1 MAGPTRDGDS
11 DSLDDDTVA
20 ARWAELTASL
30 GELDVPLERDDDA
43 RAGTVGTSPD
53 TAGGATDA
61 GPGGGSAV
69 TGETPTGAVAG
80 GDRNA
85 DADADGP
92 NHAAIVPTGWSGPP
106 SAQPPGPRD
115 YSPAE
120 EDDEGYEPPD
130 PEPLT
135 HADPALTLGWV
146 AALGSVLVG
155 IVLSLV
161 WRPVPI
167 GMLAI
172 LGLTLLGGVGLLLW
186 RMPDGRDGDHDP
198 SDGAVV

>member
-30 GELDVPLERDDDA
+30 GELHVPVEMDDDG
-43 RAGTVGTSPD
+43 RAGPVGTSPD
-53 TAGGATDA
+53 ATGGSTDA
-61 GPGGGSAV
+61 GPGGGSRG
-69 TGETPTGAVAG
+69 TGNTATGGAAGSDRDAAAG
-80 GDRNA
+80 GPDQTA
-85 DADADGP
+85 
-92 NHAAIVPTGWSGPP
+92 VPPGWTGSPAP
-106 SAQPPGPRD
+106 QPPGPRD

-161 WRPVPI
+161 WRPVPT
-167 GMLAI
+167 GMLAV
-172 LGLTLLGGVGLLLW
+172 LGLTLIGGVGLLLW
-186 RMPDGRDGDHDP
+186 RMPDGRDDDHDP
-198 SDGAVV
+198 SGGAVV

>member
-11 DSLDDDTVA
+11 NSLDDDTVA

-30 GELDVPLERDDDA
+30 GELHVPAEMDDDG
-43 RAGTVGTSPD
+43 RAGPVGTSPD
-53 TAGGATDA
+53 TAGGAPQNRPGSGFPGTGDDGAGARPAGADRDA
-61 GPGGGSAV
+61 GDGAPDAPPALS
-69 TGETPTGAVAG
+69 TGP
-80 GDRNA
+80 
-85 DADADGP
+85 
-92 NHAAIVPTGWSGPP
+92 SGPP

-161 WRPVPI
+161 WRPVPT
-167 GMLAI
+167 GMLAV

-186 RMPDGRDGDHDP
+186 RMPDGRDDDHDP
-198 SDGAVV
+198 SGGAVV

>member
-11 DSLDDDTVA
+11 DSLDDDAVA

-30 GELDVPLERDDDA
+30 GELHVPVETDDDGRA
-43 RAGTVGTSPD
+43 RPVGTSPD
-53 TAGGATDA
+53 TAGGPADA
-61 GPGGGSAV
+61 RPGGESPVAGNTS
-69 TGETPTGAVAG
+69 TGESAG
-80 GDRNA
+80 GDRGA
-85 DADADGP
+85 AAGAPDRRDAA
-92 NHAAIVPTGWSGPP
+92 PTGWSGPP

-120 EDDEGYEPPD
+120 EDEDGYEPPD

-161 WRPVPI
+161 WRPVPT
-167 GMLAI
+167 GMLAV

-186 RMPDGRDGDHDP
+186 RMPDGRDDDHDP